1 MKRKNK
7 IFSILLCAIMFTLA
21 VLGGVSV
28 SAASPVG
35 GSDGTYS
42 VPVNLD
48 GLTMGKDNFSST
60 ATVEKSGDR
69 YYMSFGHSSSI
80 SNLRLNLGGGKVGY
94 TAKIENGWT
103 IYTYTLGTSNLQGDL
118 PFTAYINAMAK
129 DVSFTISLNLANA
142 SKKSDSIADLGERP
156 GEFVPVIV
164 TNAGNE
170 YELIKGSVFAIPEAT
185 AKLGNEDCEVS
196 ISVYYLNNG
205 VQEEVTVTNN
215 NRFTLENA
223 GEYHLVYKASS
234 NAYTTS
240 LGNPTCTV
248 LDVKIISSLT
258 ASEIAK
264 FADENGVV
272 PEGANLMA
280 SRVTAGT
287 VFDTAKEKMATLSE
301 NYEVFTVKMINA
313 DGSEVSL
320 SGAINLY
327 LQAKSTFDRTQVVV
341 YHMAEDGT
349 LTEIDCNG
357 YGRYVEFDTDQT
369 GTFIVCIP
377 GIAFVMP
384 MWGYALICVG
394 AVALIAGG
402 MTAIVIVRKRKKK
415 NQK

>member
-7 IFSILLCAIMFTLA
+7 IFSIILCAVMFTFA
-21 VLGGVSV
+21 VFGGVSA

-35 GSDGTYS
+35 GGDGTYS

-80 SNLRLNLGGGKVGY
+80 SNLRLNLGGCQVGY
-94 TAKIENGWT
+94 TVKIENGWT
-103 IYTYTLGTSNLQGDL
+103 IYTYTLSPSNLQGDL

-129 DVSFTISLNLANA
+129 DVSFTISLDFASA
-142 SKKSDSIADLGERP
+142 SKTSDSIADLGERP
-156 GEFVPVIV
+156 GEFVPVIT
-164 TNAGNE
+164 TNADRE

-185 AKLGNEDCEVS
+185 AKIGSEDCEVA

-205 VQEEVTVTNN
+205 VQVTVTVTD

-223 GEYHLVYKASS
+223 GEYHLIYQASS

-240 LGNPTCTV
+240 LGNPTYTV
-248 LDVKIISSLT
+248 LDVKITSSLT

-264 FADENGVV
+264 FTDDNGVV

-287 VFDTAKEKMATLSE
+287 IFDTAKEKMATLSE
-301 NYEVFTVKMINA
+301 NYEVFNVKMINA

-320 SGAINLY
+320 SGAINLH

-349 LTEIDCNG
+349 LTELDCNG
-357 YGRYVEFDTDQT
+357 YGRYVKFDADQT

-394 AVALIAGG
+394 AVVLIAGG
-402 MTAIVIVRKRKKK
+402 ITAIVIAKKRKKK
-415 NQK
+415 QN